1 MKDCEVISDIIN
13 ESMDAEGITGFHD
26 LPINLSINLSICTN
40 VTYTTDECII
50 THTAMFTGF
59 INK

>member
-13 ESMDAEGITGFHD
+13 ESMDTEGITGFHD
-26 LPINLSINLSICTN
+26 LPINLSICTN

-59 INK
+59 ISK